1 MRNIIKKYD
10 EIINKV
16 DSLVLDNNII
26 DLLQRSCYT
35 ENRSY
40 LSEYPSIIIYLSYR
54 LANCDD
60 NEHSKLLY
68 NRVNYYLHELLK
80 SIKLITLTK
89 IQKYARPFKNL
100 ALSTCRLL

>member
-80 SIKLITLTK
+80 SIKLNS
-89 IQKYARPFKNL
+89 RNN
-100 ALSTCRLL
+100 RLVR